1 MQFPKLWGVQMAKAI
16 AKGKPKGAAR
26 GKAKLARPKPT
37 RTKSTRPKGEL
48 RRKVGEWLKDNFQ
61 AESIYFYRLAGLTMF
76 LVVFGLVMVL
86 SSSSIDSLVANRD
99 AFYVFSRQSLYAL
112 VGFLVMLIISALKLS
127 TIRLSVRLA
136 LLFGFALQLS
146 VPFIGITVNGNT
158 NWISIFGWT
167 LQPAE
172 FLKVALIM
180 YIAWFVSNREEELED
195 PRRVLLPI
203 LLVGAAALGLVMIG
217 RDLGT
222 ATIIALIIFGT
233 VAIIGA
239 PLKPLGQVFVLV
251 AIAGVF
257 AATSSPSRMARIT
270 AWLNPGSP
278 TSEAFNWQYEH
289 GTWALAAGGIF
300 GVGLGNSKMKW
311 SWIPE
316 VENDFIFAVIG
327 EELGLIGALV
337 VIGIFALLISSLI
350 GIMNRSE
357 STFSRVMVI
366 GVIVWIVSQSAV
378 NIAVVLGVLPVLGV
392 PLPLISAGG
401 SSLIATLGAIG
412 LVLAIEKDNHR
423 NGRRARQR

>member
-1 MQFPKLWGVQMAKAI
+1 LEDPVSKV
-16 AKGKPKGAAR
+16 R
-26 GKAKLARPKPT
+26 GSRKSKVLAGMKAK
-37 RTKSTRPKGEL
+37 SFRPKGE
-48 RRKVGEWLKDNFQ
+48 RRQRIAEWLRDNFQ
-61 AESIYFYRLAGLTMF
+61 AESIYFYRLAGLTGF

-99 AFYVFSRQSLYAL
+99 AFYVFSRQSLYAV
-112 VGFLVMLIISALKLS
+112 VGLGAMLFISSLKLKV
-127 TIRLSVRLA
+127 IQNLVKA
-136 LLFGFALQLS
+136 AVVFGFALQLS

-158 NWISIFGWT
+158 NWISIAGFT

-180 YIAWFVSNREEELED
+180 YMAWFVSNREHELDD
-195 PRRVLLPI
+195 PRRVLLPVLI
-203 LLVGAAALGLVMIG
+203 VGGAALALVMLG

-222 ATIIALIIFGT
+222 AIIIALIVFGT
-233 VAIIGA
+233 LVITGA
-239 PLKPLGQVFVLV
+239 PLKPLIQVFVGV
-251 AIAGVF
+251 AIAGAL
-257 AATSSPSRMARIT
+257 AAFSSASRMARIN
-270 AWLNPGSP
+270 AWLNPDSA
-278 TSEAFNWQYEH
+278 SSDAFNWQYEH
-289 GTWALAAGGIF
+289 GTWALAAGGVF

-337 VIGIFALLISSLI
+337 VIGIFALLVSSLI
-350 GIMNRSE
+350 GIMNRSD
-357 STFSRVMVI
+357 SSFGRVIVI

-412 LVLAIEKDNHR
+412 IVLAIEKDNHR
-423 NGRRARQR
+423 NGARSNRR

>member
-1 MQFPKLWGVQMAKAI
+1 MAKANT
-16 AKGKPKGAAR
+16 ARAVKTNVRRKPKAGRVR
-26 GKAKLARPKPT
+26 G
-37 RTKSTRPKGEL
+37 E
-48 RRKVGEWLKDNFQ
+48 RRKKFAEWLRDNFQ
-61 AESIYFYRLAGLTMF
+61 AESIYFYRLAGLTGF

-99 AFYVFSRQSLYAL
+99 AFYVFSRQSLYAV
-112 VGFLVMLIISALKLS
+112 VGLGVMLFISSLKLA
-127 TIRLSVRLA
+127 IIQNLVKA
-136 LLFGFALQLS
+136 AVVFGFALQLS

-158 NWISIFGWT
+158 NWISIAGFT

-180 YIAWFVSNREEELED
+180 YMAWFVSNREHELDD
-195 PRRVLLPI
+195 PRRVLLPV
-203 LLVGAAALGLVMIG
+203 LVVGGAGLALVMLG

-222 ATIIALIIFGT
+222 AIIIALIVFGT
-233 VAIIGA
+233 LAIIGA
-239 PLKPLGQVFVLV
+239 PLAPLMQVFVGV
-251 AIAGVF
+251 AVAGAL
-257 AATSSPSRMARIT
+257 AAMSSGSRMARIN
-270 AWLNPGSP
+270 AWLNPDSA
-278 TSEAFNWQYEH
+278 SSDAFNWQYEH
-289 GTWALAAGGIF
+289 GTWALAAGGVF

-327 EELGLIGALV
+327 EELGFIGALV
-337 VIGIFALLISSLI
+337 VIGIFALLVSSLI
-350 GIMNRSE
+350 GIMNRSD
-357 STFSRVMVI
+357 STFGKVLVV
-366 GVIVWIVSQSAV
+366 GVIVWIVAQSAV

-423 NGRRARQR
+423 NGSRSRKR

>member
-1 MQFPKLWGVQMAKAI
+1 MARVSVTKNPKASVRSK
-16 AKGKPKGAAR
+16 
-26 GKAKLARPKPT
+26 
-37 RTKSTRPKGEL
+37 TKSVRVKGG
-48 RRKVGEWLKDNFQ
+48 RRQQIAEWLRDNFQ
-61 AESIYFYRLAGLTMF
+61 AESIYFYRLAGLTGF

-112 VGFLVMLIISALKLS
+112 VGLGLMLFVSSLKLA
-127 TIRLSVRLA
+127 IIQNLVKA
-136 LLFGFALQLS
+136 AVVFGFALQLS

-158 NWISIFGWT
+158 NWISIAGFT

-180 YIAWFVSNREEELED
+180 YMAWFVSNREQELDD
-195 PRRVLLPI
+195 PRRVMLPV
-203 LLVGAAALGLVMIG
+203 LVVGGAGLALVMLG

-222 ATIIALIIFGT
+222 AIIIALIVFGT
-233 VAIIGA
+233 LAIIGA
-239 PLKPLGQVFVLV
+239 PLAPLMQVFAGV
-251 AIAGVF
+251 AVAGVF
-257 AATSSPSRMARIT
+257 AAISSASRMARIN
-270 AWLNPGSP
+270 AWLNPDSA
-278 TSEAFNWQYEH
+278 SSDAFNWQYEH
-289 GTWALAAGGIF
+289 GTWALAAGGVF

-327 EELGLIGALV
+327 EELGFIGALV

-350 GIMNRSE
+350 GIMNRSD
-357 STFSRVMVI
+357 STFGRVLIV
-366 GVIVWIVSQSAV
+366 GVTVWIVSQSAV

-423 NGRRARQR
+423 NGSRRRKR

>member
-1 MQFPKLWGVQMAKAI
+1 MSKV
-16 AKGKPKGAAR
+16 R
-26 GKAKLARPKPT
+26 GSRKSKVLAGMKAK
-37 RTKSTRPKGEL
+37 SFRPKGE
-48 RRKVGEWLKDNFQ
+48 RRQRIAEWLRDNFQ
-61 AESIYFYRLAGLTMF
+61 AESIYFYRLAGLTGF

-99 AFYVFSRQSLYAL
+99 AFYVFSRQSLYAV
-112 VGFLVMLIISALKLS
+112 VGLGAMLFISSLKLKV
-127 TIRLSVRLA
+127 IQNLVKA
-136 LLFGFALQLS
+136 AVVFGFALQLS

-158 NWISIFGWT
+158 NWISIAGFT

-180 YIAWFVSNREEELED
+180 YMAWFVSNREHELDD
-195 PRRVLLPI
+195 PRRVLLPVLI
-203 LLVGAAALGLVMIG
+203 VGGAALALVMLG

-222 ATIIALIIFGT
+222 AIIIALIVFGT
-233 VAIIGA
+233 LVITGA
-239 PLKPLGQVFVLV
+239 PLRPLIQVFVGV
-251 AIAGVF
+251 AIAGAL
-257 AATSSPSRMARIT
+257 AAFSSASRMARIN
-270 AWLNPGSP
+270 AWLNPDSA
-278 TSEAFNWQYEH
+278 SSDAFNWQYEH
-289 GTWALAAGGIF
+289 GTWALAAGGVF

-337 VIGIFALLISSLI
+337 VIGIFALLVSSLI
-350 GIMNRSE
+350 GIMNRSD
-357 STFSRVMVI
+357 SSFGRVIVI

-412 LVLAIEKDNHR
+412 IVLAIEKDNHR
-423 NGRRARQR
+423 NGARSNRR

>member
-1 MQFPKLWGVQMAKAI
+1 MARTL
-16 AKGKPKGAAR
+16 KPKKVSSVLRSQPKQAR
-26 GKAKLARPKPT
+26 T
-37 RTKSTRPKGEL
+37 RWEL
-48 RRKVGEWLKDNFQ
+48 RSRVSGWLKDSLQ
-61 AESIYFYRLAGLTMF
+61 AESIYFYRLAGLTGF
-76 LVVFGLVMVL
+76 LVAFGLVMVL

-99 AFYVFSRQSLYAL
+99 AFYVFSRQSLYAVIGL
-112 VGFLVMLIISALKLS
+112 TGMLIISSLKLAR
-127 TIRLSVRLA
+127 IKNLVRAA
-136 LLFGFALQLS
+136 LLLGFGLQLA

-158 NWISIFGWT
+158 NWISIFGFT

-172 FLKVALIM
+172 FLKVALILYM
-180 YIAWFVSNREEELED
+180 AWFVSNREYELDD
-195 PRRVLLPI
+195 PKRVLLPI
-203 LLVGAAALGLVMIG
+203 LLVGGAGLALVMIG

-222 ATIIALIIFGT
+222 ATIIALIVFGT

-239 PLKPLGQVFVLV
+239 PLKPMAQIFVVVALLGVW
-251 AIAGVF
+251 
-257 AATSSPSRMARIT
+257 AATSSTSRMARIT

-278 TSEAFNWQYEH
+278 SSEAFNWQYEH

-327 EELGLIGALV
+327 EELGFLGALV
-337 VIGIFALLISSLI
+337 VIAVIALLIFSLI

-357 STFSRVMVI
+357 STFARVLVV

-412 LVLAIEKDNHR
+412 LVLAIERDNHR
-423 NGRRARQR
+423 SALAIRKR